1 MKAWVRANWRTASV
15 DEYAAKARAVD
26 ALLAS
31 KDAEI
36 ARLREMLGEVRQMAD
51 DAQTERD
58 KAHAERD
65 ALHVAVKA
73 AEKMCM
79 RSVERTVLPSPDEV
93 LRLLSSCSAAL
104 AVVQPSG

>member
-1 MKAWVRANWRTASV
+1 MS
-15 DEYAAKARAVD
+15 E
-26 ALLAS
+26 S
-31 KDAEI
+31 MEI
-36 ARLREMLGEVRQMAD
+36 ERLRKLAEEGWTQYD
-51 DAQTERD
+51 SAQARIGQYVAELQQ
-58 KAHAERD
+58 AHAERD
-65 ALHVAVKA
+65 ALYVAVKA